1 MTADFDH
8 IRYVTA
14 NFHGLQGL
22 KLIPFWLYLWIDAA
36 LTFAGLQNAW
46 VLDHGVA
53 LRLGAVVVLGSL
65 YGLITLYYRRRYGQ
79 VERLNAT
86 TGEKMFWVMTWM
98 LVGAG
103 LVVYFLT
110 SWGRGMIENG
120 RLATPFN
127 VIILLMAWLLALRF
141 TTHRQTSVDPLSV
154 LLGMGMGGLA
164 LVALVFEVTALGPYR
179 AVPGAIAYV
188 LLGGATLLVGAWHH
202 RLLTKAFGAFPTEE
216 ESHA

>member
-1 MTADFDH
+1 MTADFKH
-8 IRYVTA
+8 IHYVTA

-36 LTFAGLQNAW
+36 LTFIGLQNAW
-46 VLDHGVA
+46 ALDHGFA
-53 LRLGAVVVLGSL
+53 LRLGAIVVLGSL
-65 YGLITLYYRRRYGQ
+65 YGLITLFYRRRYGQ
-79 VERLNAT
+79 VERLKAT

-103 LVVYFLT
+103 LLAYLLT
-110 SWGRGMIENG
+110 SAGRGTIENG

-127 VIILLMAWLLALRF
+127 VIILLLAWLLALRF
-141 TTHRQTSVDPLSV
+141 TTHRQTSPDVLSA
-154 LLGMGMGGLA
+154 LLGLGMGGLA
-164 LVALVFEVTALGPYR
+164 LLALILEVSALAPYR

-202 RLLTKAFGAFPTEE
+202 WLLTKAFGSIPEEE